1 VRVLVVEDDQDFLA
15 TILEALRGEVPG
27 IELLTARS
35 RDSALL
41 QLPAGPFDLVIC
53 DLKIPTQ
60 DGALDEDL
68 QHGLAVHGR
77 CREVAPGTPVLVLTA
92 FGTLAIDQLAALL
105 TDSPREVFVGKG
117 RAVSMTDFVQKGKFG
132 DFVAKVSAF
141 AKQIAQLEDVE
152 IVTEPPALVLSFGAK
167 RTLRIMA
174 SRKGGRQVRVT
185 ELGGGLS
192 SAQILRVRVS
202 NEEGVTTALAVAKLG
217 RLKTLESE
225 QVRYERHVLP
235 LLQPGSFA
243 ARLDEVR
250 VGAGDA
256 GGLFYSLADEFD
268 RCIFDVLA
276 ADPQAGAAL
285 VPIVRALEGR
295 WRDSAQQR
303 TRSVG
308 EVRRSFVSDEDL
320 AGDRQALDQ
329 MGCSRFEE
337 RDVVFNQCCQHRD
350 LHGLNV
356 LVGRDGRPLL
366 IDYGEVDISAASH
379 DAISLELSLLFHP
392 KGRAT
397 VGAWP
402 TPDQARRWAHVE
414 EYVKACPVADFVRAC
429 RTWAHDV
436 SAGPRE
442 VYVQA
447 YSYSLRQLPYADT
460 PKPIALAV
468 AAAAMEAF

>member
-1 VRVLVVEDDQDFLA
+1 MRVLVVEDDQDFLA
-15 TILEALRGEVPG
+15 TIVEALSGEVPG
-27 IELLTARS
+27 IELVTARS
-35 RDSALL
+35 RDSAFL
-41 QLPAGPFDLVIC
+41 QVPAVPFDLVIC

-60 DGALDEDL
+60 DGALDEDI

-77 CREVAPGTPVLVLTA
+77 CRETVPGTPVLVLTA
-92 FGTLAIDQLAALL
+92 FGLLAIDYLASLL
-105 TDSPREVFVGKG
+105 TDSPREVFVGNG
-117 RAVSMTDFVQKGKFG
+117 RPVPMTDFVQKGKFG

-141 AKQIAQLEDVE
+141 AEQIAKLEDVE
-152 IVTEPPALVLSFGAK
+152 IVTEPANLALSFSTK

-174 SRKGGRQVRVT
+174 SRKGGRQVRVI

-202 NEEGVTTALAVAKLG
+202 NENGVTTALAVGKLG
-217 RLKTLESE
+217 KLKILQSE
-225 QVRYERHVLP
+225 QARYERHVLP

-250 VGAGDA
+250 AGAGDA
-256 GGLFYSLADEFD
+256 GGLFYSLADDFD
-268 RCIFDVLA
+268 RSLFDVLA

-285 VPIVRALEGR
+285 VPVVRALERR
-295 WRDSAQQR
+295 WLDSAQQR
-303 TRSVG
+303 TRKIR
-308 EVRRSFVSDEDL
+308 EVRRSFVSDEEL
-320 AGDRQALDQ
+320 ADERAVLDQ
-329 MGCSRFEE
+329 MGCIPFEE
-337 RDVVFNQCCQHRD
+337 RDVVLNQCPQHRD

-356 LVGRDGRPLL
+356 LVGNDGRPLL

-379 DAISLELSLLFHP
+379 DPVSMELSVLFHP

-402 TPDQARRWAHVE
+402 TPEQARRWAHVE
-414 EYVKACPVADFVRAC
+414 EYVRECPVADFIRAC
-429 RTWAHDV
+429 RIWALDV

-447 YSYSLRQLPYADT
+447 YSYSLRQLPYPDT
-460 PKPIALAV
+460 PKPVALAV